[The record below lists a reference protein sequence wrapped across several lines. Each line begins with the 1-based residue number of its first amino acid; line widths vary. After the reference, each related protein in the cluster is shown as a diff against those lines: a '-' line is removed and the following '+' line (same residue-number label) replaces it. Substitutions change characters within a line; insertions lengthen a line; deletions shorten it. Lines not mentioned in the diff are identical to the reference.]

1 MIIGCTGNY
10 RKEEFYSILQR
21 VHTILGNENIEF
33 LISSDLEKNIEFNIP
48 GDYTIIDFLELV
60 DKCDILF
67 AIGGDGTIL
76 STVRRLEQDMIPIMG
91 IHIGGLGFLSEC
103 TEKNLTKS
111 IDSILKNDY
120 IVTHRM
126 LLEVQITSEN
136 DEKQILTALNDIVI
150 DHGPSARLLK
160 AEVQVSDHYLN
171 TFEGDGVA
179 DVSSVRYQSVVPGT
193 MTGSEYDAAIR
204 DLTNFMVYLAEPAKL
219 VRYEMGFWVMLF
231 MGVFIVLAYLLKKE
245 YWRDVH

>member
-1 MIIGCTGNY
+1 MKKCIVSALMLLIPCVVSASGGAGNLDKVY
-10 RKEEFYSILQR
+10 IDVTDQSSLQR
-21 VHTILGNENIEF
+21 GARTFVNYCLSCHNASFMRYERMATDLG
-33 LISSDLEKNIEFNIP
+33 ISEALLREEMMFASDKP
-48 GDYTIIDFLELV
+48 GDLMITAMPDVGAKAWFGV
-60 DKCDILF
+60 VPPD
-67 AIGGDGTIL
+67 L
-76 STVRRLEQDMIPIMG
+76 S
-91 IHIGGLGFLSEC
+91 
-103 TEKNLTKS
+103 
-111 IDSILKNDY
+111 
-120 IVTHRM
+120 
-126 LLEVQITSEN
+126 
-136 DEKQILTALNDIVI
+136 LTARSRGADWIYTYLRSFYADESTATGWNNALFTNVAMP
-150 DHGPSARLLK
+150 HVLYQWQGVRSA
-160 AEVQVSDHYLN
+160 

>member
-1 MIIGCTGNY
+1 MKKCIVSALMLLIPCVVSASGGAGNLDKVY
-10 RKEEFYSILQR
+10 IDVTDQPSLQR
-21 VHTILGNENIEF
+21 GARTFVNYCLSCHNASFMRYERMATDLG
-33 LISSDLEKNIEFNIP
+33 ISEALLREEMMFASDKP
-48 GDYTIIDFLELV
+48 GDLMITAMPEVGAKAWFGVVPPD
-60 DKCDILF
+60 
-67 AIGGDGTIL
+67 L
-76 STVRRLEQDMIPIMG
+76 S
-91 IHIGGLGFLSEC
+91 
-103 TEKNLTKS
+103 
-111 IDSILKNDY
+111 
-120 IVTHRM
+120 
-126 LLEVQITSEN
+126 
-136 DEKQILTALNDIVI
+136 LTARSRGADWIYTYLRSFYADESTATGWNNALFTNVAMP
-150 DHGPSARLLK
+150 HVLYQWQGVRSA
-160 AEVQVSDHYLN
+160 

>member
-1 MIIGCTGNY
+1 MKKCIVSALMLLIPCVVSASGGAGNLDKVY
-10 RKEEFYSILQR
+10 IDVTDQSSLQR
-21 VHTILGNENIEF
+21 GARTFVNYCLSCHNASFMRYERMATDLG
-33 LISSDLEKNIEFNIP
+33 ISEALLREEMMFASDKP
-48 GDYTIIDFLELV
+48 GDLMITAMPEVGAKAWFGVVPPD
-60 DKCDILF
+60 
-67 AIGGDGTIL
+67 L
-76 STVRRLEQDMIPIMG
+76 S
-91 IHIGGLGFLSEC
+91 
-103 TEKNLTKS
+103 
-111 IDSILKNDY
+111 
-120 IVTHRM
+120 
-126 LLEVQITSEN
+126 
-136 DEKQILTALNDIVI
+136 LTARSRGADWIYTYLRSFYADESTATGWNNALFTNVAMP
-150 DHGPSARLLK
+150 HVLYQWQGVRSA
-160 AEVQVSDHYLN
+160 